1 MNKRS
6 FAALMAFVGGGLIW
20 IPASPVIKLIVEND
34 AVILGRYSAGHF
46 GALLLLTIILW
57 IAAAVLFSTRN
68 KSTGETI
75 FALVMVY
82 LSASLSGFVLVIGS
96 GMINKPRFIE
106 QPIHGVDPDT
116 GIMLSGIVRHRPPSE
131 RFDLVQKDVP
141 ERVRSYPNA
150 PAGYPEFP
158 LVLTSDNRG
167 YRNADSLEQ
176 YDMVAV
182 GDSFVAGSH
191 VSDDQAWVDLLRK
204 STQQTIYNI
213 GVSGTDPLTYLN
225 NFITVGR
232 ALKPKTVLLMLY
244 EGNDFRNAP
253 PLPTPSGTPP
263 SASVEMRSQSIGFY
277 AKASPVTKGL
287 RRLAEEVLATVG
299 SDWPVSGYEETVGF
313 MPLRLTVN
321 GKQQAYSFEPKR
333 LHYLVDD
340 SEQTFADSSDWK
352 NVRDVLEKFVLLS
365 KKDGFR
371 LVVVYAPSAP
381 HVILPLLEKTIPA
394 QQLLNFM
401 NIKGKKNNVMDAEAY
416 KQQVFSRL
424 DANENTWLQWCKAR
438 SVACVSTTAALRQAA
453 AGGQQVYY
461 TYDQHWTPEG
471 NAVTARVVEA
481 YLRQTP

>member
-225 NFITVGR
+225 NFIS
-232 ALKPKTVLLMLY
+232 L
-244 EGNDFRNAP
+244 
-253 PLPTPSGTPP
+253 
-263 SASVEMRSQSIGFY
+263 SINN
-277 AKASPVTKGL
+277 
-287 RRLAEEVLATVG
+287 RLN
-299 SDWPVSGYEETVGF
+299 P
-313 MPLRLTVN
+313 
-321 GKQQAYSFEPKR
+321 R
-333 LHYLVDD
+333 LH
-340 SEQTFADSSDWK
+340 
-352 NVRDVLEKFVLLS
+352 
-365 KKDGFR
+365 
-371 LVVVYAPSAP
+371 
-381 HVILPLLEKTIPA
+381 
-394 QQLLNFM
+394 
-401 NIKGKKNNVMDAEAY
+401 
-416 KQQVFSRL
+416 
-424 DANENTWLQWCKAR
+424 
-438 SVACVSTTAALRQAA
+438 
-453 AGGQQVYY
+453 
-461 TYDQHWTPEG
+461 
-471 NAVTARVVEA
+471 
-481 YLRQTP
+481 